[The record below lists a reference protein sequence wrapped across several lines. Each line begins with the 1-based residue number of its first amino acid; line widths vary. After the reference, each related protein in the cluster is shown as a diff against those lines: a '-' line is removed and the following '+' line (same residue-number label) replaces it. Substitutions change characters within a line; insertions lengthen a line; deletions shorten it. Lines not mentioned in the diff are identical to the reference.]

1 MDFCA
6 IFHIICIKS
15 NGDKALCRDSIGSY
29 LFVSIQNGSAF
40 HRVEHNAAGDLIE
53 KHAVSSRGGSL
64 GQRVCQRHPD
74 GIVMIELGCFLPLVA
89 YLSLNG

>member
-1 MDFCA
+1 MDFSA
-6 IFHIICIKS
+6 IFYIRFVKS

-29 LFVSIQNGSAF
+29 FFVPIQNVSAF
-40 HRVEHNAAGDLIE
+40 HCTEHNAAGDLIE
-53 KHAVSSRGGSL
+53 KHAVRRRGDSL